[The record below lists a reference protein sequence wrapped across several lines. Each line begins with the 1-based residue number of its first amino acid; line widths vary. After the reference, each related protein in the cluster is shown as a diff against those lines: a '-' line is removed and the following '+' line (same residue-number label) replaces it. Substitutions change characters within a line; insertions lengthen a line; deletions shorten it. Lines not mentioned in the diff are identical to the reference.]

1 MTNRWLG
8 CLILVAVLT
17 GCGGPVFI
25 FPGGTM
31 RGDVV
36 SEPITDWSFV
46 EDAFVDVEFR
56 PDDPYS
62 VELNY
67 FVKDGRLY
75 VDPAAGRKWLE
86 YLRAD
91 PRVRVRFGNSIYER
105 TAVLVEDEAE
115 LEGFDPTRFVYRLD
129 PR

>member
-1 MTNRWLG
+1 MH
-8 CLILVAVLT
+8 
-17 GCGGPVFI
+17 
-25 FPGGTM
+25 
-31 RGDVV
+31 GDVV

-75 VDPAAGRKWLE
+75 VDPADGRKWLE

>member
-8 CLILVAVLT
+8 SLILIAVLS

-25 FPGGTM
+25 IPGGTL

-36 SEPITDWSFV
+36 SEPVTDWSFV
-46 EDAFVDVEFR
+46 EESFVDVEFR

-67 FVKDGRLY
+67 FVKQGRLY
-75 VDPAAGRKWLE
+75 IDPAEGRKWLE

-91 PRVRVRFGNSIYER
+91 PRVRVRFENSIYELK
-105 TAVLVEDEAE
+105 AVLVEDEAE

>member
-8 CLILVAVLT
+8 CLILVAVLP

-75 VDPAAGRKWLE
+75 VDPADGRKWLE

>member
-8 CLILVAVLT
+8 CLILVAVLA
-17 GCGGPVFI
+17 GCGGPVFF

-31 RGDVV
+31 HGDVV

-46 EDAFVDVEFR
+46 EEAFVDVEFR

-67 FVKDGRLY
+67 FVKDGHLY
-75 VDPAAGRKWLE
+75 VDPADGRKWLE